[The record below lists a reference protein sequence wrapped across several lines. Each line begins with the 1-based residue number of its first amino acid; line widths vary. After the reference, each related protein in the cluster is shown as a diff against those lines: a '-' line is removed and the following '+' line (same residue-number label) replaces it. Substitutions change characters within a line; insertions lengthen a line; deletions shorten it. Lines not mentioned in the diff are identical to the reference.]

1 MRGSTRLVLACIW
14 LVVLPTA
21 AFAQAS
27 ITGVVRDSSGAVL
40 PGVTVEATSPAL
52 IEKARSVVTDG
63 SGQYRIITLPPGTY
77 TISFT
82 LSGFSTVRREGV
94 ELAGTFTASVD
105 ADLRV
110 GSVEET
116 VTVTGDAPLV
126 DVQSATQQRVIDSE
140 VVDAIPSGRMPSSF
154 VVLIPGVS
162 VTQGAGNWYGLGAQD
177 VGGSIGDIVG
187 IYAIHGGQFQD
198 SRLMINGVSTGW
210 GNEAFETGYTPNMSA
225 IQEVVVDTA
234 ASAENEVGGVRTNI
248 IPRDGGNL
256 FAGTVFGSF
265 TNENLTTNNID
276 DDLRARSLP
285 HANSVKVSGD
295 FNPGFG
301 GPLKRDKVWFYTSVR
316 YLRADNY
323 VAGVFVD
330 TTQDD
335 PNVWAY
341 TPDLNQKAVNSGI
354 WKDAQARVTWQATP
368 LHKLAFSYTQ
378 QTSCKC
384 PSLQSATQI
393 GGTENRWGRPQR
405 VVTADWTAPITN
417 RLLVDGSV
425 LHQINKWGFFPR
437 DSAPRTLIGF
447 LEQSNGMNLKT
458 RPGDFRNARNET
470 LRYRF
475 SLSYVTGA
483 HAFKTGV
490 VNSWATADYNVFALQ
505 PIRYRL
511 NNGVPNQVILRV
523 RPYHDLWTLD
533 AEPGVYAQ
541 DRWTIN
547 RLTLNLGVRYDYKR
561 SHFPEQIISDPN
573 NAYGTAALV
582 PVPFTIPETPQ
593 LRWHD
598 ITPKM
603 AAAYDVFG
611 DGKTAFKISLNK
623 YLDGRQ
629 VDGIGNPVAGNLVL
643 ETNRSWNDANRNFT
657 PECDLSATG
666 ANGECGPMANPNFG
680 KVAGGAGQ
688 WDPRVLSGWGVRGF
702 NWEFSASVQRE
713 VLAQVSVDVG
723 YFRRWYGNLT
733 TTDDR
738 ALSPADFDT
747 FSITAPSDS
756 RLPGGGGYTIAGL
769 RDLKQTSFG
778 RASDNFVTFANE
790 YGRLI
795 HHWNGVDLTV
805 NARVRGGVLL
815 QGGVS
820 TGRTST
826 DNCELLEKL
835 PEMAMTIA
843 GVVARPEAAVPAGVL
858 SPVGYCHIDTKFL
871 TQVKFLGAY
880 TIPRIDVQVSGSLQS
895 IPGPEVQANYV
906 ANNTVVMPSLGRPL
920 SGSAANVTVNLVEP
934 GTMYGERLNQLDLR
948 FAKILRFGMRRASL
962 NVDLY
967 NALNGNAVLQQSNAF
982 GNWQQ
987 PQGILVGRAVKT
999 SVQYDF

>member
-1 MRGSTRLVLACIW
+1 MRRLIRIAISCAC
-14 LVVLPTA
+14 LFVPAT

-52 IEKARSVVTDG
+52 IEKARTVVTDG
-63 SGQYRIITLPPGTY
+63 TGQYRIVTLPPGTY
-77 TISFT
+77 AVTFT

-94 ELAGTFTASVD
+94 ELAGTFTATID

-116 VTVTGDAPLV
+116 VTVTGDTPLV

-140 VVDAIPSGRMPSSF
+140 VVDTIPSGRMPSSF

-162 VTQGAGNWYGLGAQD
+162 VTQGAGNWYGLGAHD
-177 VGGSIGDIVG
+177 VGGAVGDIVG
-187 IYAIHGGQFQD
+187 IYAIHGGNFQD
-198 SRLMINGVSTGW
+198 SRMMINGVSTGW

-248 IPRDGGNL
+248 IPRDGGNV
-256 FAGTVFGSF
+256 FAGTIFGSF
-265 TNENLTTNNID
+265 TNENLAAGNID
-276 DDLRARSLP
+276 ADLEQRGLP
-285 HANSVKVSGD
+285 HANSVKVNGD

-301 GPLKRDKVWFYTSVR
+301 GPLRRENVWFYAAAR
-316 YLRADNY
+316 YMRADNY
-323 VAGVFVD
+323 VAGVFYD

-341 TPDLNQKAVNSGI
+341 TPDLSRKAVNSGI
-354 WKDAQARVTWQATP
+354 WKDAQARITWQATP
-368 LHKLAFSYTQ
+368 VHKLAFSYTQ

-405 VVTADWTAPITN
+405 VVTADWTAPVTS
-417 RLLVDGSV
+417 RLLIDASV

-437 DSAPRTLIGF
+437 DSSPSTLVGF
-447 LEQSNGMNLKT
+447 VEQSNGMNLKT
-458 RPGDFRNARNET
+458 RPGDYRNARNET
-470 LRYRF
+470 FRYRF
-475 SLSYVTGA
+475 SASYVTGA
-483 HAFKTGV
+483 HAFKAGV
-490 VNSWATADYNVFALQ
+490 VNSWAMADYNVFALN

-511 NNGVPNQVILRV
+511 NRGVPNQVILRV

-533 AEPGVYAQ
+533 AEPGVFAQ
-541 DRWTIN
+541 DRWTID
-547 RLTLNLGVRYDYKR
+547 RLTLNLGVRYDHKR
-561 SHFPEQIISDPN
+561 SHFPEQIISDPGN
-573 NAYGTAALV
+573 PYGPALFV
-582 PVPFTIPETPQ
+582 PVPFTIPRTDQ

-603 AAAYDVFG
+603 AAAYDLLG
-611 DGKTAFKISLNK
+611 DGKTAVKVSLNK
-623 YLDGRQ
+623 YLDGTQ
-629 VDGIGNPVAGNLVL
+629 VDGLGNPVAGNLIL
-643 ETNRSWNDANRNFT
+643 ETNRAWTDANGNFR
-657 PECDLSATG
+657 PECDLLAPA
-666 ANGECGPMANPNFG
+666 ANGECGPLANPNFG
-680 KVAGGAGQ
+680 KVTGGAGQ
-688 WDPRVLSGWGVRGF
+688 WDPRLLRGWGVRGY
-702 NWEFSASVQRE
+702 NWEFAASVQRE
-713 VLAQVSVDVG
+713 VLPQVSVDLG
-723 YFRRWYGNLT
+723 YFRRWFGNLR

-747 FSITAPSDS
+747 FSIPAPSDP
-756 RLPGGGGYTIAGL
+756 RLPDGGGYTVGGL
-769 RDLKQTSFG
+769 RDLKITSFG
-778 RASDNFVTFANE
+778 RPSDNYVTFADE
-790 YGRLI
+790 YGRQI
-795 HHWNGVDLTV
+795 QHWNGIDLTV
-805 NARVRGGVLL
+805 NARVRGGVML
-815 QGGVS
+815 QGGMS

-826 DNCELLEKL
+826 DNCEIVAKL
-835 PEMAMTIA
+835 PE
-843 GVVARPEAAVPAGVL
+843 L
-858 SPVGYCHIDTKFL
+858 SPSVPLDYCHIDTKFL
-871 TQVKFLGAY
+871 TQLKFLGAY
-880 TIPRIDVQVSGSLQS
+880 TIPRIDVQISGSLQS

-906 ANNTVVMPSLGRPL
+906 ATNMVIAPSLGRPL
-920 SGSAANVTVNLVEP
+920 AGGAANVTINLVEP

-948 FAKILRFGMRRASL
+948 FAKILRLQQQRVSL

-967 NALNGNAVLQQSNAF
+967 NAFNGNAVLQQSQAF

-987 PQGILVGRAVKT
+987 PQGVLVGRNMKF